1 MKIITNL
8 IEVFYNLVIVGT
20 LNFVG
25 ILLLCGVPF
34 LLFALAIKLLYAL

>member
-1 MKIITNL
+1 MKIITTL
-8 IEVFYNLVIVGT
+8 IDVLYNLVIVGL
-20 LNFVG
+20 LNFIG